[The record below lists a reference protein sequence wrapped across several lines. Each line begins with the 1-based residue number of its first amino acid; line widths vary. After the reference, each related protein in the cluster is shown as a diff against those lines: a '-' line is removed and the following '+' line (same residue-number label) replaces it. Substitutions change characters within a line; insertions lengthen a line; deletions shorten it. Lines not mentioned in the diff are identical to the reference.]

1 MSDSETR
8 IEEERIEPMATV
20 AQTNEYTAKDIEIL
34 EGLEPVRKRPG
45 MYIGSTDIRGLHHLV
60 TEVVDNSI
68 DEAMAGVCDIILITI
83 NGDGSVSVEDN
94 GRGIPVEPHPKSPK
108 QSTLE
113 IVMTTLHAGGKFGG
127 DGYKQGSSGL
137 HGVGVSAV
145 NALSEWCRVEV
156 KRDKKLHMQEYRY
169 GKPVAPVRVVG
180 TAVGTGTRTTF
191 KPDLTIMETGDFQFE
206 TLAQR
211 LREMAYLNRGVTIK
225 IVDEREGQ
233 DQEMTFYFDGGLRSF
248 VRHLNKNRNVVM
260 ARPVYV
266 ERKVDKSLIEV
277 ALQYNDGYSET
288 LFSFANGIN
297 TVDGGSHVT
306 GFRTALTRTLNEYG
320 RKTGQIKEA
329 DSNLT
334 GDDVREGLTAAIS
347 VKLPEAQFE
356 GQTKGKL
363 NNAEV
368 RNQVDLVVSEAL
380 AKYLEETP
388 SEAKRIIEK
397 CLNSARARDAAR
409 RARELVRRK
418 DALDTT
424 LPGKL
429 ADCSERLPQRCEL
442 YLVEGDSAGGSAKQG
457 RDRHFQAIL
466 PLRGKILNVERA
478 RLDKMLGSEQIKN
491 IVTALGTGIGD
502 SFSKDRLRYW
512 RIILMTDADV
522 DGSHIRTLLL
532 TFFFRHMEQL
542 ITDGH
547 LYIAQPPLYRIQLG
561 KQRSYVYSDQE
572 RDELLARLPAGKTP
586 TVNRYKGLGEMDP
599 EELWETTMNPA
610 TRTVLQVTIEDALK
624 ADEIF
629 SMLMGD
635 EVMPRKRY
643 IEAHARNVKNLD
655 V

>member
-1 MSDSETR
+1 MSDGETHIEEKR
-8 IEEERIEPMATV
+8 IERMATV

-68 DEAMAGVCDIILITI
+68 DEAMAGACDIILITL
-83 NGDGSVSVEDN
+83 NNDNSVSVEDN

-113 IVMTTLHAGGKFGG
+113 IIMTTLHAGGKFGG

-180 TAVGTGTRTTF
+180 PAVGTGTRTTF

-206 TLAQR
+206 ALAQR

-225 IVDEREGQ
+225 IVDEREGYE
-233 DQEMTFYFDGGLRSF
+233 QEMTFYFDGGLRSF

-260 ARPVYV
+260 ARPVYIERRV
-266 ERKVDKSLIEV
+266 EKSLIEV

-388 SEAKRIIEK
+388 SEGKRIIEK

-491 IVTALGTGIGD
+491 IVTALGTGIGET
-502 SFSKDRLRYW
+502 FSKDRLRYW

-572 RDELLARLPAGKTP
+572 RDEVLARLPAGKMP
-586 TVNRYKGLGEMDP
+586 TVSGYKGLGEMDP

-655 V
+655 I